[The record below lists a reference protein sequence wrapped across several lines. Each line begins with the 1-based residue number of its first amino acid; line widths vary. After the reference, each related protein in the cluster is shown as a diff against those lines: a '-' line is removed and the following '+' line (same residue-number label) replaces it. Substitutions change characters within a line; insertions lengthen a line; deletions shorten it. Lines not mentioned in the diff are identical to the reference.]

1 MANDPIVN
9 EKEDKIRL
17 GKSEFTLSNLRNVTL
32 EEAILG
38 LTNKFVDENRV
49 RNAWKR
55 ANRKK

>member
-9 EKEDKIRL
+9 EKEGFVQL
-17 GKSEFTLSNLRNVTL
+17 GKSRFSLEYLRNVTL
-32 EEAILG
+32 EDAIPG
-38 LTNKFVDENRV
+38 LTNQFVDENRV